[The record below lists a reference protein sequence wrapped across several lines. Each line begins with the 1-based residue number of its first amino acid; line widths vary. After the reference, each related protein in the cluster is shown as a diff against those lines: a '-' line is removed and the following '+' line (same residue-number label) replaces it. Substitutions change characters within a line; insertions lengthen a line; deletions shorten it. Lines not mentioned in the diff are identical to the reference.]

1 MMDGELLQV
10 DTPGKVYSDP
20 SDIRVAEFI
29 GSPKINILPG
39 QVDGR
44 GMISVGD
51 RILAGVYSSEKG
63 KDIKVGVRPEAMTL
77 EGINAEGLPCRI
89 VHNEYLGSEA
99 FFHAELNIGGK
110 IISRM
115 DASALDRFSTG
126 HEATAVIDPRNAL
139 LFGLEGQRITS
150 KIEMVA

>member
-1 MMDGELLQV
+1 MDGELLQV

-89 VHNEYLGSEA
+89 VHLENLGSEA
-99 FFHAELNIGGK
+99 FFHVEMNIGGNV
-110 IISRM
+110 ICRM
-115 DASALDRFSTG
+115 DATALDQFSTG
-126 HEATAVIDPRNAL
+126 HEATVIIDPRNAL
-139 LFGLEGQRITS
+139 LFGPEGQRITS